1 MGAREPKAKE
11 HLEANQMQ
19 INADKFL
26 RIDLQLCCLAD
37 IGEFLAW
44 SLHSVQC
51 SLPLK
56 GRETEH
62 LRNSTGPIWHWP
74 WTLEAALTWLHDIS
88 RRSLQEAKKA
98 RKDTF
103 HLTSESSIPRKFPR
117 FFPDQVAQVET
128 GHVKERIAIG
138 LCFWHPPS
146 LVVCKQHWNY
156 QIYQMNF
163 RWIGSI
169 IPVRSIRSEGLGMGD
184 LPGQFGPRP
193 ANNMVHV
200 FLVLSPSPCSK
211 LTHIYKRSCLKIRYS
226 NYSQNSPELMNILH
240 HIKAELF
247 TIWKRVVS
255 RSCHLYPNS
264 ALFCCEAFLS
274 HYQWH
279 CGSLPP
285 TEMLK
290 KFVASWMAPMVLLWR
305 VVTGIALPW
314 SHQQQHL
321 RSIEAVQGCGRRSIK
336 CWYRYWTKAPVL
348 WAV

>member
-1 MGAREPKAKE
+1 M
-11 HLEANQMQ
+11 N
-19 INADKFL
+19 
-26 RIDLQLCCLAD
+26 RIY
-37 IGEFLAW
+37 
-44 SLHSVQC
+44 H
-51 SLPLK
+51 
-56 GRETEH
+56 
-62 LRNSTGPIWHWP
+62 
-74 WTLEAALTWLHDIS
+74 
-88 RRSLQEAKKA
+88 
-98 RKDTF
+98 
-103 HLTSESSIPRKFPR
+103 TSEI
-117 FFPDQVAQVET
+117 
-128 GHVKERIAIG
+128 
-138 LCFWHPPS
+138 
-146 LVVCKQHWNY
+146 Y
-156 QIYQMNF
+156 QI
-163 RWIGSI
+163 W
-169 IPVRSIRSEGLGMGD
+169 SEGLGMGD

-193 ANNMVHV
+193 ANHMVHV

-240 HIKAELF
+240 YVKAELF
-247 TIWKRVVS
+247 TIWKKRVVS
-255 RSCHLYPNS
+255 RSCRLYPNS

-348 WAV
+348 WAA